1 MQLQLF
7 GLRLNCTD
15 VLQETKLQSQSNKFF
30 SNWNF
35 LFWRLS
41 SNYGTERQCYLVL
54 YTTPG
59 LEEFYNTWLHDKG
72 VLLTVKLLKAV
83 TVLHTLRVNFVAF
96 SSRSY
101 QQKRERERK
110 KRGNKIRGQFFL
122 KLYRT
127 REEKEQWKHFCGWGV
142 YWLESGDTICI
153 IVHEQRYNIL
163 WYTQYYRHDNNTVY
177 QYFPT
182 LHSNTNVS
190 WKCEKYL
197 CGFQYIR

>member
-1 MQLQLF
+1 MFCRKQNLRVSQTSFLATETFCF
-7 GLRLNCTD
+7 GDSAVIMALSDNVIWCCTLHL
-15 VLQETKLQSQSNKFF
+15 VWKNSIILGFMTKVYYSQSN
-30 SNWNF
+30 S
-35 LFWRLS
+35 WRQW
-41 SNYGTERQCYLVL
+41 QCCIRW
-54 YTTPG
+54 G
-59 LEEFYNTWLHDKG
+59 LI
-72 VLLTVKLLKAV
+72 LLRFPV
-83 TVLHTLRVNFVAF
+83 VAIN
-96 SSRSY
+96 
-101 QQKRERERK
+101 KKEREEK
-110 KRGNKIRGQFFL
+110 QFFL

-182 LHSNTNVS
+182 PHSNTNVS

-197 CGFQYIR
+197 CGIFQYIR